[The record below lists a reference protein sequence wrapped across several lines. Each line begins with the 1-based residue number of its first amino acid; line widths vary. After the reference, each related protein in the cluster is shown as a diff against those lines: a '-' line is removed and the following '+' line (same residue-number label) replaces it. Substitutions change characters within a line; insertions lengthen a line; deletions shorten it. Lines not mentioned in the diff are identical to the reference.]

1 MSTKIYVKRG
11 NLSYKERRYIDALKG
26 FLTENPNITIEPAQ
40 NYKELE
46 GLWSKY
52 CIEDVD
58 FSEVKNNENNED
70 METNNDIKNDEVDL
84 ETEKNS
90 NINEQQSIADT
101 DDDDDWDDTGNN
113 SDPFNRDEPIVRDY
127 VKNGSDFPDD
137 KVNLNN
143 VKSSYEEPR
152 TQKAQMRMP
161 GEEDELPPKKEFN
174 TTNNTNKSSNLSEGN
189 SKSINPKYSELSPA
203 EQKKQSK
210 RMAKSIVRIGSG
222 IGSKILEFWGT
233 NGINEEDINEYEKE
247 GLELD
252 LQVASIYEP
261 NQVVSVREF
270 FAQNRE
276 MIVNISQFSEEE
288 KEELIDAI
296 TDYFVAEKIGPTPRQ
311 NLLLTIAEIAGL
323 KVISVWGIKKG
334 VNAVVSELRE
344 RNQILKDIRNNQRE
358 QEQEYQN
365 TESELNLVK
374 TE

>member
-11 NLSYKERRYIDALKG
+11 NLSYKERRYVEALKG
-26 FLTENPNITIEPAQ
+26 YLAENPNITIAPAQ

-58 FSEVKNNENNED
+58 FSEVKNNDNNESMD
-70 METNNDIKNDEVDL
+70 TNDDNIENDEVNL
-84 ETEKNS
+84 ETDKNL
-90 NINEQQSIADT
+90 NTNEQQSSI

-137 KVNLNN
+137 KINLNN

-174 TTNNTNKSSNLSEGN
+174 TTTNNTNKSSNLSDGN

-210 RMAKSIVRIGSG
+210 RMAKSIVRIGCA
-222 IGSKILEFWGT
+222 IGSKVLEFWGT
-233 NGINEEDINEYEKE
+233 NGIKEEDINEYEKE

-252 LQVASIYEP
+252 LQVASIFEP

-276 MIVNISQFSEEE
+276 MIINISQFSEEE
-288 KEELIDAI
+288 KEELVDAI

-311 NLLLTIAEIAGL
+311 NLLLTIGELVGL

-344 RNQILKDIRNNQRE
+344 RNQILKEIRNNQRE
-358 QEQEYQN
+358 QEQEYQS